1 MTGQHSGWQARELR
15 VNSEAPEQVLLVPTR
30 FFSTES
36 LVRLVGM
43 WPTSSRMGDSDV
55 PSTEET
61 VASMS
66 AENLEIHTRRELA
79 DARWSDCRHISAPL
93 AHPSGTACTV
103 KARNL
108 INSG

>member
-1 MTGQHSGWQARELR
+1 M
-15 VNSEAPEQVLLVPTR
+15 LLVPTWTR

-43 WPTSSRMGDSDV
+43 WPTSSRMGDV
-55 PSTEET
+55 PGTEE
-61 VASMS
+61 AAAAAGAPMSRS
-66 AENLEIHTRRELA
+66 AENLRVEVHTRRELA

-93 AHPSGTACTV
+93 AHPSGAACTV

-108 INSG
+108 INSGG